1 MNNEQRDEKIIETH
15 SAVMMIVKDMKEVR
29 STVYG
34 NGQPGLKIDVDRLK
48 VFKIVSCW
56 FFGAIIIA
64 SITVA
69 GKLIYNAMIT

>member
-34 NGQPGLKIDVDRLK
+34 NGQPGLKTDVDRLK